1 MVENFTA
8 IQNLLVTRITND
20 LNNGEPDIFGKVLDA
35 YNRYQEDERG
45 AVDYIFDLTN
55 QSDLKFLVDN
65 GLCATEIAAAMR
77 KIEKENYTSFFHYGC
92 NYPTL
97 HALGT
102 TTDVKRNLISW
113 LPEIIPYVLM
123 YVTRCT
129 EYQAIYEHYITEYLE
144 SKDFGK

>member
-1 MVENFTA
+1 MVENFTS

-55 QSDLKFLVDN
+55 QSDLKCLVDN

-77 KIEKENYTSFFHYGC
+77 KIEKETQ
-92 NYPTL
+92 
-97 HALGT
+97 
-102 TTDVKRNLISW
+102 I
-113 LPEIIPYVLM
+113 
-123 YVTRCT
+123 
-129 EYQAIYEHYITEYLE
+129 
-144 SKDFGK
+144 